1 MGAPRLSPEQRVA
14 RLAADGGSAALVG
27 NLIGLEKEGLR
38 VSVGGRIAAS
48 AHPAALG
55 SALTHP
61 YITTDFSEA
70 LIELI
75 TPALADPRA
84 VLEFLADIHRYVYRH
99 LGDELLWV
107 TSMPCVLGGARD
119 IPLARYGTSNA
130 GLMKTIYRR
139 GLGNRYGRTMQ
150 VIAGVHFNFSF
161 ADAFW
166 DLYQS
171 QLGDTQEAVWFRSD
185 AQMGM
190 LRNLQR
196 IGWLVPYLFGASP
209 AVCASFVQGRATDL
223 QRFDEATLY
232 YPHATSL
239 RMGDIGYQNK
249 QEEGTG
255 IKANYDSL
263 DAYVRSLVWA
273 IETPCPRYEE
283 IGVKVGDRYEQLN
296 ANVLQI
302 ENEYYS
308 SVRPKQITE
317 WLEKPTQAL
326 RRRGIRYIE
335 LRSLDLDIFEPIGVG
350 IDQLRFLDVLMLYCL
365 LEESPR
371 IGSRERRDIDENLVL
386 TAHRGREPGL
396 ELGRERVPV
405 ELRQWAL
412 EILDGMVPVAELL
425 DGGSA
430 GPRSLGLARQMEKVR
445 HPELTPSARTL
456 EMMRAQGDCFFAF
469 ARGLAESHRA
479 TLMAQA
485 PDAAV
490 LERFDRLAEE
500 SWRRQRE
507 IEAADTQGFDDFLAD
522 YFAPR
527 D

>member
-1 MGAPRLSPEQRVA
+1 MALQQSSLQRRVA
-14 RLAADGGSAALVG
+14 RLAADGASAALAD

-38 VSVGGRIAAS
+38 VSVGGRIASS

-75 TPALADPRA
+75 TPALKDPLA
-84 VLEFLADIHRYVYRH
+84 VLDFLADIHRYVYRH

-119 IPLARYGTSNA
+119 IPLARYGNSNA
-130 GLMKTIYRR
+130 GIMKTVYRR

-166 DLYQS
+166 DLYQQ
-171 QLGDTQEAVWFRSD
+171 QLGDPRDAVWFRSD

-190 LRNLQR
+190 IRNLQR

-232 YPHATSL
+232 YPYATSL
-239 RMGDIGYQNK
+239 RLGDIGYQNK

-263 DAYVRSLVWA
+263 DAYVRSLTWA
-273 IETPCPRYEE
+273 IETPCPRYEQ

-326 RRRGIRYIE
+326 RRRGIRYVE

-350 IDQLRFLDVLMLYCL
+350 SEQLRFLDVLMLYCL
-365 LEESPR
+365 LLESPR
-371 IGSRERRDIDENLVL
+371 IAARERRDIDENLVL

-396 ELGRERVPV
+396 ELGRDRVPV
-405 ELRQWAL
+405 ALSRWAL
-412 EILDGMVPVAELL
+412 EILEGMVPVAELL
-425 DGGSA
+425 DGGA
-430 GPRSLGLARQMEKVR
+430 GGPRSLGLARQMEKVR

-456 EMMRAQGDCFFAF
+456 ALMRERGECFFAF
-469 ARGLAESHRA
+469 ARGLAESHRE
-479 TLMAQA
+479 TLLSQTPGAE
-485 PDAAV
+485 V

-507 IEAADTQGFDDFLAD
+507 IEAADTQTFDDFLAD
-522 YFAPR
+522 YFARR